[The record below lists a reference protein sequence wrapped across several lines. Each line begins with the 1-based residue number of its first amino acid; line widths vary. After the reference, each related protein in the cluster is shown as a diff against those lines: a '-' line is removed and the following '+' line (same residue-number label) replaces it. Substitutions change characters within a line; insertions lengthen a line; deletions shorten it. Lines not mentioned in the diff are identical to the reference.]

1 MTTAW
6 QTIGVDSHTG
16 IAAVK
21 TGFPVEHVNGVLSR
35 TNLSAEAVYAVLG
48 VTQKDMATRD
58 QLTQAESERL
68 WRVAE
73 VYSVALAYFDGDG
86 RKAVAWL
93 QSPLPAFGHV
103 SPLSHAETEPGANEV
118 KALIWQMEHGVAA

>member
-21 TGFPVEHVNGVLSR
+21 NGLPVEHVNGVLSR
-35 TNLSAEAVYAVLG
+35 TNLPKSAVYAVLG
-48 VTQKDMATRD
+48 ITQEDLASRD

-73 VYSVALAYFDGDG
+73 VYSVALSYFDGDG
-86 RKAVAWL
+86 RKAVTWL
-93 QSPLPAFGHV
+93 QTPLPTFGQV

-118 KALIWQMEHGVAA
+118 KALIWQIEHGVAA